1 MKDFIVLFLSKIFQK
16 FLGLIREPIIAYFF
30 GSSLLYSNYLLLRSG
45 ADFFSQFTVGNALK
59 TNLLPKFSKLYNKY
73 SKVSLKGV
81 FLFSKKVMIWIFV
94 ISQLIQSAIILVV
107 DPDEKLLFFL
117 ISIVLSLSICLN
129 FLNTVF
135 LTIMQAMGR
144 FVKYSKATILNSTV
158 VTILIYPLILLV
170 NLFGLV
176 ISNLFGILSLT
187 IRYVLPMNKEYE
199 GYEASLDRNDFN
211 LPILVLGNFTNII
224 IVLTRFISGSDGSN
238 NIAYYTYSVFI
249 LNTILTAVIGNL
261 TTLLLR
267 KISIDRNNR
276 IMLISLAVS
285 ILVGLMLILFLYF
298 FSYDLIE
305 LFFHRGKFNLLDV
318 QKTSSY
324 LLQLSFAFMLMFIAT
339 TLFQP
344 FFSLNKDVSVK
355 ERKYIFLCFISSA
368 VFSLVLI
375 SFLSFDVRFKS
386 LIYIY
391 VMTILSVI
399 LSVYSYFIFLRNVE

>member
-1 MKDFIVLFLSKIFQK
+1 
-16 FLGLIREPIIAYFF
+16 
-30 GSSLLYSNYLLLRSG
+30 
-45 ADFFSQFTVGNALK
+45 
-59 TNLLPKFSKLYNKY
+59 
-73 SKVSLKGV
+73 
-81 FLFSKKVMIWIFV
+81 
-94 ISQLIQSAIILVV
+94 
-107 DPDEKLLFFL
+107 
-117 ISIVLSLSICLN
+117 
-129 FLNTVF
+129 
-135 LTIMQAMGR
+135 MQAMGR

-324 LLQLSFAFMLMFIAT
+324 LLQLIFAFMLMFIAT